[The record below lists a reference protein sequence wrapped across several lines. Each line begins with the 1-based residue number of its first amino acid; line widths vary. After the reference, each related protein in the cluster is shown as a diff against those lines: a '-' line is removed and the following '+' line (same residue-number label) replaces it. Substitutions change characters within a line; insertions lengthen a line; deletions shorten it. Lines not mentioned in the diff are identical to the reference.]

1 MRVLMFAQLRDVVGA
16 AAAEVDAPR
25 ALTGRELWERLI
37 AAHPALAAHRG
48 TARLARNGEYA
59 GPDTVLDP
67 ADEVALIP
75 PVSGG

>member
-1 MRVLMFAQLRDVVGA
+1 MRILFFAQTKDAAGA
-16 AAAEVDAPR
+16 SELEMNIPGNQGVEEIWR
-25 ALTGRELWERLI
+25 ALI
-37 AAHPALAAHRG
+37 AARPGLAAFQK

-59 GPDTVLDP
+59 DAETRFAD